1 MRKGRYQSIKVS
13 EYQRK
18 SLWFFYTALAIYAFV
33 IIGCAKREI
42 KNVDS
47 KGKNIICF
55 GDSITFGYG
64 ANPGED
70 YPTELSKLLNI
81 PVINAGVDADTT
93 FIALRRL
100 EPDVLSKQPYL
111 VIVEFCGN
119 DFIKKISKEDTIRN
133 LREIIRKIQ
142 KQGAM
147 VALVDIS
154 AGFFLREY
162 RIAFKK
168 LAQEE
173 GAIFVPAILSG
184 ILTNPS
190 MKSDF
195 LHPNATGYKIVA
207 ERIYRAIKPYLKDSR
222 G

>member
-81 PVINAGVDADTT
+81 PAINAGVDADTT

-119 DFIKKISKEDTIRN
+119 DFIKKVSKEDTIRN

-142 KQGAM
+142 GQGAM

-154 AGFFLREY
+154 AGFFLRDY

-173 GAIFVPAILSG
+173 GAIFVPAILNG

-195 LHPNATGYKIVA
+195 LHPNAAGYKIVA